1 MQNSHHFDYLFKF
14 VIVGETGRLY
24 SALAVGKSCLV
35 LNFTEQKPRK
45 HHQVTVACEFASGIV
60 HTEEKTVKVQIW
72 DTAGQENFRSITRSY
87 YRSSIAAIVVYD
99 ITKYDRA
106 LP

>member
-1 MQNSHHFDYLFKF
+1 M
-14 VIVGETGRLY
+14 
-24 SALAVGKSCLV
+24 GKSCIV

-45 HHQVTVACEFASGIV
+45 QHQVTVACEFASGTV
-60 HTEEKTVKVQIW
+60 QTNGKAVKVQIW

-99 ITKYDRA
+99 ITSYIRKHPGGKIILEGVGKDATNLFSRLA
-106 LP
+106 S